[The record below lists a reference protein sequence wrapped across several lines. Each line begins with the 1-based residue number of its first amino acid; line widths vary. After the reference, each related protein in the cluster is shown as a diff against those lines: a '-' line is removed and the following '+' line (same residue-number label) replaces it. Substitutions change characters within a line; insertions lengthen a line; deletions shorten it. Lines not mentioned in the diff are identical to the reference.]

1 MEPLISIAFFP
12 FALCVMHDLGLYYLS
27 YYTKVPI
34 HYQDSKFFI
43 LPLLSPKLFVIL
55 TKETLSFIIAPNM
68 MNFAQTHQF
77 PTEQTSNWASY
88 CSLSL
93 LQTYSAN
100 SNALQNNEMFIER
113 LSTQYSRI
121 SYHDKNHR
129 KHIIF
134 GNSSI
139 FEWNTVTQL

>member
-1 MEPLISIAFFP
+1 MLSSPLPCVLCMTWDYITFLIILKFLSTTKIVSSLFYGFFE
-12 FALCVMHDLGLYYLS
+12 AKILCN
-27 YYTKVPI
+27 
-34 HYQDSKFFI
+34 
-43 LPLLSPKLFVIL
+43 IL

>member
-1 MEPLISIAFFP
+1 MLSSPLP
-12 FALCVMHDLGLYYLS
+12 CVLCMTWDYITFLIILKFLSTTKIVSSLFYGLFQP
-27 YYTKVPI
+27 K
-34 HYQDSKFFI
+34 I
-43 LPLLSPKLFVIL
+43 LCNIP

-129 KHIIF
+129 KQK
-134 GNSSI
+134 NSSI